1 MAKKIFFALRW
12 AAFIALLLAGGWAC
26 VRACAAHHVP
36 EDNEK
41 RALTQGPGQE
51 PAKRLGVRLRSFIP
65 SASASMYFEPT
76 QAGGN
81 VRLTVLGLPGPETLM
96 PDGRVYVVWAVASG
110 VHPIRVGELRTDA
123 SGSGGLEFGR
133 PEQFERYSV
142 IVTVEESSAVLN
154 PTGVMVLASRAG
166 AVTSFFGERETDT
179 SKSRLRRMSNELARR
194 AKLQGYRTDFY
205 AEVDG
210 ALAASGGG
218 RTLELFGDEVTPD
231 AHGLAR
237 VTSRERKA
245 YVRAAVTNFPLPYT
259 VGANTYVLWSILPDG
274 RIIYMGSL
282 PTNSDLNNT
291 DIYVRVGGVATDDF
305 DLFVTAEMRRP
316 VSRPSGQRALSTR
329 LPQELVGQ
337 SGGVEGRVVDGTGNP
352 IAGALVNA
360 LYVNQPGQSRQGAAP
375 ASARSDEFGRF
386 FLNDLRAGTYLIYA
400 SKEADGYL
408 SSFFPFF
415 ITDPATMPPRVS
427 VFERQITQNIVLQ
440 LGAKA
445 ARLVG
450 RILDAETT
458 RPVERAEIMLSRE
471 DDPKNFILTGP
482 NKAGGIF
489 QLQVPSVPFRIK
501 VSARGYE
508 DWYYGGDGTRQHAAP
523 IQLIPNTTKELIVNL
538 RPVK

>member
-1 MAKKIFFALRW
+1 MTKKIFFAFRW
-12 AAFIALLLAGGWAC
+12 TALIALLLPGGWLSCWAS
-26 VRACAAHHVP
+26 VAHHVR
-36 EDNEK
+36 EDDK
-41 RALTQGPGQE
+41 RKAVPQE
-51 PAKRLGVRLRSFIP
+51 RSQESAKRLGVRLRSFIP

-96 PDGRVYVVWAVASG
+96 TDGRVYVVWAVASG

-123 SGSGGLEFGR
+123 SGNGGLEFGR

-166 AVTSFFGERETDT
+166 AVTSFFGERETNT
-179 SKSRLRRMSNELARR
+179 NKSRQRRMSNELARR
-194 AKLQGYRTDFY
+194 ARLQRYRNDFY

-210 ALAASGGG
+210 ALEASGGG

-259 VGANTYVLWSILPDG
+259 VGANTYVLWSIVPDG

-282 PTNSDLNNT
+282 PTSADLNNT
-291 DIYVRVGGVATDDF
+291 DIYVRVGGMATDDF

-316 VSRPSGQRALSTR
+316 VSRPSGRRALSTR
-329 LPQELVGQ
+329 LPQELLGQ
-337 SGGVEGRVVDGTGNP
+337 SGGIEGRVVDVTGNP

-360 LYVNQPGQSRQGAAP
+360 LYVNQPGQSKPGEAP
-375 ASARSDEFGRF
+375 AMARSDEFGRF
-386 FLNDLRAGTYLIYA
+386 FLNDLRAGTYLLYA
-400 SKEADGYL
+400 GKEEDGYL

-415 ITDPATMPPRVS
+415 ITDSGTATPRVS
-427 VFERQITQNIVLQ
+427 VFERQITQNVVLQ

-458 RPVERAEIMLSRE
+458 RPIERAEIMLSRE
-471 DDPKNFILTGP
+471 DNPKNFILTGP

-501 VSARGYE
+501 VSARGYQ
-508 DWYYGGDGTRQHAAP
+508 DWYYGSDGTREHAAP